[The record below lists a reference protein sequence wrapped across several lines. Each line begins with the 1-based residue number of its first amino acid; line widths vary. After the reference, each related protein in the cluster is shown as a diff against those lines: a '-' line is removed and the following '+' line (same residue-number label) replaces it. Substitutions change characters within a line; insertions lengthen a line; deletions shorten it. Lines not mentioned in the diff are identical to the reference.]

1 MSYFPFIFPRV
12 FAEVWQSGSVLR
24 ARLLRWP
31 RCSPPA
37 LDWPPQKKLGRA
49 LNLAGDAK
57 GRARAYLTLQH
68 RFTVLIEHL
77 GILDCQTFAQVGTF
91 SIMCITYPSSIWRLE
106 PIVLDNIQRLELLP
120 MLSALESFAAFISMQ
135 LKCQTVS

>member
-12 FAEVWQSGSVLR
+12 CPELWPSGSVLR

-49 LNLAGDAK
+49 LNLAGDAE
-57 GRARAYLTLQH
+57 GRGRPYLTLQH
-68 RFTVLIEHL
+68 RFTVLTEHL
-77 GILDCQTFAQVGTF
+77 GILDCQSFTKMGTF
-91 SIMCITYPSSIWRLE
+91 SIMFITYPSSIWRLE
-106 PIVLDNIQRLELLP
+106 PIALDNIWRLELLP

-135 LKCQTVS
+135 LRCQTVS